1 MNENDYEHSGGAD
14 DSPEET
20 AEPGAARMKL
30 PNKQFPWAI
39 GEDGEPEYYDP
50 EFLPD

>member
-14 DSPEET
+14 DSTGEA
-20 AEPGAARMKL
+20 AEPGAVRRRL
-30 PNKQFPWAI
+30 PNRQFPFAI
-39 GEDGEPEYYDP
+39 GQDGEFERYDP